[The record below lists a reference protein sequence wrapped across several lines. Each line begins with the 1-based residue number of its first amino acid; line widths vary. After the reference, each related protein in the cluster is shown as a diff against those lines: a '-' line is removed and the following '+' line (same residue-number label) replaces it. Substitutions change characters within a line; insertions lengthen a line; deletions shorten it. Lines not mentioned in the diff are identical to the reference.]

1 MPETT
6 EGGWAARGEAALD
19 AVSYQARGPR
29 VNSRLYKAIR
39 VAAQ

>member
-1 MPETT
+1 MI
-6 EGGWAARGEAALD
+6 GILDVLMALERT
-19 AVSYQARGPR
+19 AMAG